1 MLQGTPG
8 GGAAATGGGPS
19 TRTLVPSTVVNMPN
33 LAWAIE
39 RVLPETIADLLELIA
54 IPSVSSVEEHDGD
67 VLAAADHVSNL
78 LTRVGCP
85 EVRLLQAGGK
95 PAVYGHFPA
104 PEGKPTVLLYAHYDV
119 QPAGD
124 PAAWT
129 SPAFTPSERD
139 GRIYARGA
147 ADDKGG
153 IAVHLAALRVFNGEP
168 PVGVKLFIEG
178 EEEIG
183 SPSMPA
189 LLDKY
194 AEELTADVYVIADS
208 VNWAVGQPSLTT
220 TLRGVVDAVVH
231 VSTLETGLHSGQFG
245 GVVPDALTTLC
256 KLLATLHD
264 DRGNVAIEGLVQ
276 GPGPD
281 LEYPMERLQEET
293 GLLDGVEFIGDG
305 SVVERMWTKPAASVL
320 AIDTTRIAD
329 ASNTLIPSASAKVSV
344 RLAPGQDPAAA
355 EEALRRHLMDNA
367 PWGAGV
373 RVEPGQ
379 RGGPSSIGLDGK
391 YADSAR
397 DAFTTAFGMAP
408 VEMGCGGSIP
418 IVAEF
423 ATRHPGA
430 TVLVTAVTD
439 PDSRMH
445 GIDESVDMSDL
456 VKAAHAEAVFLDNLG
471 Q

>member
-1 MLQGTPG
+1 M
-8 GGAAATGGGPS
+8 S
-19 TRTLVPSTVVNMPN
+19 N
-33 LAWAIE
+33 LAWAVE
-39 RVLPETIADLLELIA
+39 RVLPETIADLIELIA
-54 IPSVSSVEEHDGD
+54 IPSVSSQEEHDGD
-67 VLAAADHVSNL
+67 VLAAANHVSNL
-78 LTRVGCP
+78 LTRAGCP
-85 EVRLLQAGGK
+85 EARLLQAGGK

-104 PEGKPTVLLYAHYDV
+104 PEGQPTVLLYAHYDV
-119 QPAGD
+119 QPIGD

-129 SPAFTPSERD
+129 SPAFTPEERD
-139 GRIYARGA
+139 GRMYARGA

-153 IAVHLAALRVFNGEP
+153 IAVHVAALRVFNGQP

-194 AEELTADVYVIADS
+194 AAELAADVYVIADS
-208 VNWAVGQPSLTT
+208 VNWAVGEPSFTT

-245 GVVPDALTTLC
+245 GVVPDALTSLC
-256 KLLATLHD
+256 RLLATLHD
-264 DRGNVAIEGLVQ
+264 DRGNVAIEGLAQ
-276 GPGPD
+276 GPGPE

-293 GLLDGVEFIGDG
+293 GLLEGVELIGDG

-320 AIDTTRIAD
+320 AIDTTRIED
-329 ASNTLIPSASAKVSV
+329 ASNTLVPSASAKVSV

-355 EEALRRHLMDNA
+355 EALLREHLLSHA
-367 PWGAGV
+367 PWGATV

-379 RGGPSSIGLDGK
+379 RGGPSSLELDGPH
-391 YADSAR
+391 AEAAR
-397 DAFTTAFGMAP
+397 EAFTDAFGVAP

-423 ATRHPGA
+423 AARHPEA

-439 PDSRMH
+439 PNSRMH
-445 GIDESVDMSDL
+445 GIDESVDLGDL
-456 VKAAHAEAVFLDNLG
+456 VKATMAEALLLNNLAR
-471 Q
+471 